1 MWGAGQCGAQPGAQ
15 CDNPAPRGARPPPS
29 WQGMAASRDVV
40 AWGTK
45 GYKKQP
51 KTSPNSAL
59 SHPWLRARALTPL
72 PACSPRAGIHWHRG
86 RPGKDC
92 PSIPCPIGVRTEH
105 RDSRGLLHLPQSGAD
120 CTAQGHTQLDQ
131 GLSTQSWHFGSPCQA
146 PAHCAQFL
154 PWKTIEGPPCC
165 LANRGTGD
173 VVPALSPHSAP
184 AGGQRS
190 SRGCVAVGPK
200 GQDSPSGLQQP
211 WLHQPL
217 LSEQRPRERS
227 SVSGSALLKCTY

>member
-1 MWGAGQCGAQPGAQ
+1 MWGAGQRGAQPGAQ

-29 WQGMAASRDVV
+29 WQGTAASRDVV

-72 PACSPRAGIHWHRG
+72 PACSPRAGIHGHRG
-86 RPGKDC
+86 RPGRDC

-105 RDSRGLLHLPQSGAD
+105 RDSRGLLHLSQSRAD
-120 CTAQGHTQLDQ
+120 CTAQHKGTHSWIRGSAPSPGTLAALARLLPTVPSSCHGKPSRGH
-131 GLSTQSWHFGSPCQA
+131 
-146 PAHCAQFL
+146 PAVWQ
-154 PWKTIEGPPCC
+154 
-165 LANRGTGD
+165 TG
-173 VVPALSPHSAP
+173 ALGMWSLHSAP

-211 WLHQPL
+211 WLHEPL
-217 LSEQRPRERS
+217 PSEQRPRERS